1 MLSGNIL
8 SCIRNITLRTIK
20 KPEGTNV
27 PIVSND
33 KCPVVQHNLRIS
45 FEVSRTPVKS
55 GGSLHDRILCRFAIE
70 LLRSFALF
78 ETFRPR

>member
-27 PIVSND
+27 PIVNND
-33 KCPVVQHNLRIS
+33 KCRVL
-45 FEVSRTPVKS
+45 EVSNKTE
-55 GGSLHDRILCRFAIE
+55 H
-70 LLRSFALF
+70 LLLQLANDIKARAQVRALLVAQGV
-78 ETFRPR
+78 TL